1 MIGIT
6 GRRSSITQEFLNLCN
21 DNVRFGTLADLPY
34 DLDKYLFCHGV
45 LHGNSANEIDDAGAA
60 ESFMVNY
67 LSIVR
72 YLDVLFECNRS
83 AKVCVIGSESGFSG
97 SYDAAYAGAK
107 AALHMYVQTK
117 KLKYRKQ
124 HLVCV
129 APTII
134 LDSSMTRNRDD
145 LGDVIARGE
154 MRRIGRWLNSE
165 EVARVCNMALN
176 EPSLCNQ
183 VIRMKGD

>member
-6 GRRSSITQEFLNLCN
+6 GRRSSIIQEFLNVCN
-21 DNVRFGTLADLPY
+21 NTVRYGTLADLPY

-45 LHGNSANEIDDAGAA
+45 LHGKSANDISDADAA

-72 YLDVLFECNRS
+72 YLDNLFECNRR
-83 AKVCVIGSESGFSG
+83 AKVCIIGSESGFSG

-107 AALHMYVQTK
+107 AALHNYVRNK
-117 KLKYRKQ
+117 RLKYRHQ

-134 LDSSMTRNRDD
+134 HDSGMTHRRDD
-145 LGDVIARGE
+145 LGDVIARGQ
-154 MRRIGRWLNSE
+154 MRRMGRWLNSE